1 MQNQISPLII
11 SFGATD
17 PVGAQGLFADQA
29 SFAAMGCHGLPVV
42 TAILTGDTS
51 HTDSLHPVDADQ
63 VDDQARTVLEDMQI
77 AAIKVGLV
85 GSVENVTVIA
95 EIAADY
101 PDQPLVLDPV
111 HTELHEQTPDAD
123 DLLIAIQELLLPQA
137 SLLVISGI
145 ELARMS
151 ESAEESEHTDL
162 TSSVMSVIDS
172 GCEYVLVTGTASGAT
187 EIENQLFSE
196 SGLIRKYNWPRITG
210 THSGAGSTLSAAIAA
225 LLANGMNMTD
235 AVLEAQ
241 EYTHATLRHAQQLG
255 MGKLVPDRFFWAKE
269 AAAEQLNDQTNH
281 SELNT
286 ENDQQK

>member
-1 MQNQISPLII
+1 MQNQISPLIV

-42 TAILTGDTS
+42 TAILTGDTAQ
-51 HTDSLHPVDADQ
+51 TDSLYPIDADLI
-63 VDDQARTVLEDMQI
+63 DDQARTVLEDMQV

-111 HTELHEQTPDAD
+111 HTELDEQTPDAE
-123 DLLIAIQELLLPQA
+123 DLLTAIQELLLPQA
-137 SLLVISGI
+137 SLLVISAV

-151 ESAEESEHTDL
+151 ASGDEAPISEDLSA
-162 TSSVMSVIDS
+162 SVMSVIDG
-172 GCEYVLVTGTASGAT
+172 GCEHVLVTGTTSEAG
-187 EIENQLFSE
+187 EIENQLFGP
-196 SGLIRKYNWPRITG
+196 SGLMKKYAWPRVPG
-210 THSGAGSTLSAAIAA
+210 THCGAGSTLSAAIAA
-225 LLANGMNMTD
+225 LLANGMEMAD

-241 EYTHATLRHAQQLG
+241 EYTHATLRHSQQLG
-255 MGKLVPDRFFWAKE
+255 MGKRVPDRFFWAKE
-269 AAAEQLNDQTNH
+269 SAEPAKDQPFQ
-281 SELNT
+281 SEST
-286 ENDQQK
+286 PSYDQ